1 MEIREED
8 EIRESFFA
16 ECATRMGITDF
27 RPGGKFVQLGGAN
40 ARSFF
45 RAQQAQVEMRNSYL
59 LGGITSTAEID
70 ARAADVLPDGEVRET
85 GLRALGGGMVFSRPA
100 GTGAA
105 IEILPGTVVY
115 RKGDKVRY
123 ATIGTTW
130 IPQDSPN
137 STAVSV
143 VADQKGSIG
152 NCAAG
157 AIDSLGTAIPG
168 VTMVTNTAPL
178 ANGVDEETVD
188 AFKDRIRQAV
198 KSIGNS
204 TGNALVKAAREYNS
218 NTYGKVRFAKLSD
231 AEATDRGGYVKMYID
246 DGAGSAGVLSYSQG
260 VVLLSGAAGVERVL
274 YTSLSP
280 MVPKGFGAL
289 AYTIMINGVE
299 STSGWSVV
307 EPWGQVRFD
316 SPLAEGDIVELV
328 NFGYYSG
335 LVSEVQRVIDGDLT
349 DAITYP
355 GKRSAGVVV
364 QILPASKTSVVVAAY
379 VILNKDFDPDVFLPI
394 LQDSVAANINGL
406 NIGDPVYR
414 ARIYDVL
421 MSQACTKNVTN
432 LTINGVDKDLYIGE
446 SSVARTASADINI

>member
-1 MEIREED
+1 
-8 EIRESFFA
+8 
-16 ECATRMGITDF
+16 
-27 RPGGKFVQLGGAN
+27 
-40 ARSFF
+40 
-45 RAQQAQVEMRNSYL
+45 
-59 LGGITSTAEID
+59 
-70 ARAADVLPDGEVRET
+70 
-85 GLRALGGGMVFSRPA
+85 
-100 GTGAA
+100 
-105 IEILPGTVVY
+105 
-115 RKGDKVRY
+115 
-123 ATIGTTW
+123 
-130 IPQDSPN
+130 
-137 STAVSV
+137 VSV
-143 VADQKGSIG
+143 VCDQKGTIG

-157 AIDSLGTAIPG
+157 AIDSLGTSITG
-168 VTMVTNTAPL
+168 VTQVTNTSSI

-198 KSIGNS
+198 KAIGNS
-204 TGNALVKAAREYNS
+204 TVNALVKAAREYNS
-218 NTYGKVRFAKLSD
+218 ENYGKVRFAKLSE
-231 AEATDRGGYVKMYID
+231 AEATDRGGYVRMYID

-260 VVLLSGAAGVERVL
+260 VVLISGAAGVERVL

-280 MVPKGFGAL
+280 IVPRGIGQL

-316 SPLAEGDIVELV
+316 NPLTEGDIVELV

-364 QILPASKTSVVVAAY
+364 QLLPASKTAVVVSAI
-379 VILNKDFDPDVFLPI
+379 VTLNKDFDPDVFLPI
-394 LQDSVAANINGL
+394 LADSVAANIYGL
-406 NIGDPVYR
+406 DIGSPVYR

-432 LTINGVDKDLYIGE
+432 MTINGVDKDLYIGE